1 MVSNPVKINV
11 ICVRINS
18 VPRWAGERS
27 AAAPRI
33 ARRSGSTAR
42 SPRRASRAPRHS
54 PAPTGSHQRCT
65 RTAARALQVAQHSA
79 GTNARWCFL
88 TAALPLLLLLL
99 LLLLVTAR
107 QRNPH
112 VCREG
117 ARTERSID
125 YGKAPGPGPLACG
138 GLGRDRGARVI
149 DAVTRHHQQAHS
161 QQQRGEEMQEAAR
174 AVDAGRLQAA
184 RSQRLRQQ
192 EAATVAAGGG
202 RRRRWRCRRASSS
215 TCGGSDCIHPI

>member
-99 LLLLVTAR
+99 LLLVTAR

-125 YGKAPGPGPLACG
+125 YGKAPGPGPPPPHLP
-138 GLGRDRGARVI
+138 
-149 DAVTRHHQQAHS
+149 RHFPS
-161 QQQRGEEMQEAAR
+161 
-174 AVDAGRLQAA
+174 
-184 RSQRLRQQ
+184 RSQSAIGALETPQRAM
-192 EAATVAAGGG
+192 AATITSCAPTQRPGQSSAAH
-202 RRRRWRCRRASSS
+202 RRPRSACLP
-215 TCGGSDCIHPI
+215 GEQ